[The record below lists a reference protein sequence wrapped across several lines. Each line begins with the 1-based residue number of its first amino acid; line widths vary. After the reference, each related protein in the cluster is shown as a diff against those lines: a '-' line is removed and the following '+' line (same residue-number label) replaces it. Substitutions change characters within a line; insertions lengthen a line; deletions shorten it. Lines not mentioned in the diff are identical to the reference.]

1 MATIKKT
8 TYINTEL
15 EWAEA
20 QLKSW
25 KAYVDAN
32 PLHELKDRIEWKPTA
47 KGGMLPMVIASI
59 EAQGKFVQETMKNYL
74 ALVEV
79 VSPDPSGLSENCVE
93 APVDICTSELEI
105 PLGSCVIEV
114 EIMRPSES
122 AVCEVEEPSMVGA
135 VVRIVPSG

>member
-1 MATIKKT
+1 MAKSTKT

-15 EWAEA
+15 DWAEE
-20 QLKSW
+20 QLGSW

-32 PLHELKDRIEWKPTA
+32 PLNLIKDRIEWKPTA

-79 VSPDPSGLSENCVE
+79 VEKLRTMEESKVEVRGKGELS
-93 APVDICTSELEI
+93 
-105 PLGSCVIEV
+105 
-114 EIMRPSES
+114 
-122 AVCEVEEPSMVGA
+122 SMA
-135 VVRIVPSG
+135 EDFLKSRK

>member
-8 TYINTEL
+8 TYVNTEL
-15 EWAEA
+15 EWAES
-20 QLKSW
+20 QLKTW

-79 VSPDPSGLSENCVE
+79 VDKLRNMEEAKVE
-93 APVDICTSELEI
+93 VRGNGEMSSMA
-105 PLGSCVIEV
+105 
-114 EIMRPSES
+114 ES
-122 AVCEVEEPSMVGA
+122 W
-135 VVRIVPSG
+135 VRNRK